1 MFLES
6 RQHRSSFWG
15 CAEILQTPKNPIRR
29 PTPLH
34 SFPKC
39 KSAARIRC
47 RLEVLPQVPFFSLL
61 HKTWANRSVVTGLVF
76 LSCCNCTCFK
86 TLVPKKWILQSRS
99 QNPRILLTTLDWR
112 EQYLAH
118 KRSLL
123 LQPNTQNTNPPREAK
138 CFNCREQQVLWSSHR
153 YTDCIWLP
161 PKFTRRILFWS
172 LKCVTQ

>member
-29 PTPLH
+29 PTLLH
-34 SFPKC
+34 LFPKC

-47 RLEVLPQVPFFSLL
+47 RLEVLPQVLFFSFLL
-61 HKTWANRSVVTGLVF
+61 DKTWANRSVVTELVF

-86 TLVPKKWILQSRS
+86 RLVPKKWILQSKS

-112 EQYLAH
+112 EQHLAH

-123 LQPNTQNTNPPREAK
+123 LQPNTQNTNASTAESSKFSDGLIGTQTASDCPPNSQEG
-138 CFNCREQQVLWSSHR
+138 FYSG
-153 YTDCIWLP
+153 P
-161 PKFTRRILFWS
+161 
-172 LKCVTQ
+172 